1 MRGHHA
7 HRAVMVA
14 RMGIRWVALTL
25 QLEVWPHLA
34 LVPHSNL
41 QSLPTHV
48 HHQIPLDLPASGTC
62 TFLCRDIAQGGTAME
77 QPLTVSQ
84 LARATG
90 MPAKTIRYYEQI
102 GVLPAPRRSTAGYRQ
117 YSRHDV
123 HRLLFIR
130 RARALG
136 LSLAHLKALTG
147 ELDSGECLTMRPRL
161 HALVTEQLRTVQ
173 QQIAEFQL
181 LERQL
186 AQVLQRLQTA
196 APAPHV
202 DGCRCLDSDTHEA
215 QEPLQHPA
223 SLPWKGEAMR
233 TSTLEP
239 LTMLAPSPLSE
250 TNSAAD
256 EQCGCGCGCGVSLT
270 QLALPQDATRRRG
283 DTDSAP
289 PTQP

>member
-1 MRGHHA
+1 
-7 HRAVMVA
+7 
-14 RMGIRWVALTL
+14 
-25 QLEVWPHLA
+25 
-34 LVPHSNL
+34 
-41 QSLPTHV
+41 
-48 HHQIPLDLPASGTC
+48 
-62 TFLCRDIAQGGTAME
+62 ME
-77 QPLTVSQ
+77 RPLTVSQ

-136 LSLAHLKALTG
+136 LSLANLKELAA

-161 HALVTEQLRTVQ
+161 HVLVGEQLRTVQ
-173 QQIAEFQL
+173 RQIAEFQL

-186 AQVLQRLQTA
+186 TQVLQRLQTA
-196 APAPHV
+196 APANHA
-202 DGCRCLDSDTHEA
+202 DGCRCLDSDTPEDL
-215 QEPLQHPA
+215 EPLQPPL
-223 SLPWKGEAMR
+223 SIPWKGEAMR

-250 TNSAAD
+250 NHSADD
-256 EQCGCGCGCGVSLT
+256 EHCGCGCGCEASLT
-270 QLALPQDATRRRG
+270 QLALPQNIMECRG
-283 DTDSAP
+283 DEER
-289 PTQP
+289 TQPMQS